1 MGRKFFEQ
9 ELEGMDTFIFTGA
22 NGRLAVE
29 DYALI
34 LGGELAGLQVYIP
47 NNTKRH
53 TVMALEDVYF
63 LALGRTMDVDGI
75 VTIPHKVKW
84 HAIGLTIQIY
94 HRQNA
99 VFGTG
104 KDFSSPCFVEQ
115 TVLSSDFTIFVLQ
128 IE

>member
-9 ELEGMDTFIFTGA
+9 KLERIDTFLFTGA
-22 NGRLAVE
+22 NGRLAIE

-34 LGGELAGLQVYIP
+34 LGGELAWQEVDVAH
-47 NNTKRH
+47 NTKRH

-99 VFGTG
+99 VFSTG
-104 KDFSSPCFVEQ
+104 KDFTSPCFVEQ